1 MAGFITL
8 LVLAFLVE
16 VVTNLGKNYVK
27 ALKPYTPWVAGVLGI
42 LLCVYTKASLFDA
55 NGIDSAYAYIDY
67 GASGIIVARLA
78 GIINDLSKKLR

>member
-1 MAGFITL
+1 MAGFMTF

-27 ALKPYTPWVAGVLGI
+27 VLKPYTPWVAGVLGI
-42 LLCVYTKASLFDA
+42 LLCIFTEASLFDA
-55 NGIDSAYAYIDY
+55 NGISAAWAYADY

-78 GIINDLSKKLR
+78 GIINDLSKKLG